1 MIDEEQAYE
10 LLLLNYPPGGWDWIQ
25 TNEQRFSIAV
35 VIRARL
41 GELSEYRQTL
51 QA

>member
-10 LLLLNYPPGGWDWIQ
+10 LLLLNYPLGGGDWIQ

-35 VIRARL
+35 VIRA
-41 GELSEYRQTL
+41 
-51 QA
+51 